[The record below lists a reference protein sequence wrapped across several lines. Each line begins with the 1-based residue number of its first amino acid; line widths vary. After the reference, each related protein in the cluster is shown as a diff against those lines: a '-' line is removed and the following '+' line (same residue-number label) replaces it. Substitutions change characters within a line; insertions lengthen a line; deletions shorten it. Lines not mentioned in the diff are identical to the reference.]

1 MLWASPPA
9 ADFLGGLM
17 NNFDAATPLK
27 SQGVSRLLMQFLW
40 ANLSLAI
47 ISLIFSLLKVIAPTI
62 SDALQ
67 GLQEILL
74 FVALFIGLVALVL
87 WLVWLYRL
95 HVDLKVLFKDYPITP
110 GGALARFLI
119 PIYSFWGIWN
129 TLSTF
134 GNTFK
139 QEGGEFT
146 QCAEQLDPLIGGFY
160 ALTIGS
166 NILNREMSRM
176 QRQNSEIEPFWFL
189 VSDVVS
195 VFLSVVVLQMV
206 KVMKSAIAEK
216 ARQPQI
222 TPSP

>member
-1 MLWASPPA
+1 
-9 ADFLGGLM
+9 M

-62 SDALQ
+62 SEALQ

-134 GNTFK
+134 GNKFK

-146 QCAEQLDPLIGGFY
+146 QWAEQLDPLIGGFY

-195 VFLSVVVLQMV
+195 VFLSFVVLQMV

>member
-1 MLWASPPA
+1 
-9 ADFLGGLM
+9 M

-27 SQGVSRLLMQFLW
+27 SQGVSRLLTQFLW

-62 SDALQ
+62 SEALQ

-139 QEGGEFT
+139 QEGGELVKW
-146 QCAEQLDPLIGGFY
+146 AEQLDPLIGGFY

-176 QRQNSEIEPFWFL
+176 QRQNSEIEPLWFL
-189 VSDVVS
+189 VSDIVS

>member
-1 MLWASPPA
+1 
-9 ADFLGGLM
+9 M

-47 ISLIFSLLKVIAPTI
+47 ISLIFSLVKVIAPTI
-62 SDALQ
+62 SEALQ

-110 GGALARFLI
+110 GGAIARFLI

-146 QCAEQLDPLIGGFY
+146 QWAEQLDPLIGGFY

-195 VFLSVVVLQMV
+195 VFLSFVVLQMV